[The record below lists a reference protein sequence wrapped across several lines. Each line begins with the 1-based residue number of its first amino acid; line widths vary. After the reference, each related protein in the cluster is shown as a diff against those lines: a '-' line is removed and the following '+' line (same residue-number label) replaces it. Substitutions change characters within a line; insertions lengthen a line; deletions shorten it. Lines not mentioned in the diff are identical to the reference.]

1 MPPKQQQT
9 NGKSSAPVK
18 KDTGGGASSKG
29 KTKKK
34 KWSKGKVDDNPNNLV
49 GSVQQS
55 DVWYAVQDGVTLQAD
70 HTGRRLRTT
79 ENLLLFGLT
88 FHLTH
93 YRSFRRWF

>member
-29 KTKKK
+29 KAKKK

-49 GSVQQS
+49 GSV
-55 DVWYAVQDGVTLQAD
+55 
-70 HTGRRLRTT
+70 
-79 ENLLLFGLT
+79 LFGW
-88 FHLTH
+88 
-93 YRSFRRWF
+93 RGGCVGGAVAVWVARWLCG